1 MNSDIK
7 VIHNTD
13 RSRFEVELDGQL
25 ARLDYEMRDGDLAL
39 LHTEVPS
46 VFQGRGIAGQLA
58 KAALEHARYEKLL
71 IRPFCPFVQTY
82 LKRHTEYQD
91 LVKGF

>member
-1 MNSDIK
+1 
-7 VIHNTD
+7 
-13 RSRFEVELDGQL
+13 
-25 ARLDYEMRDGDLAL
+25 
-39 LHTEVPS
+39 VPS